1 MGKINRSK
9 HGRGH
14 SSCVSHPLPPPPN
27 FRPHVFTLLQ
37 VGISTTEKLAS
48 YPGLHAG
55 GGRRPGT
62 HCLRMRV
69 I

>member
-14 SSCVSHPLPPPPN
+14 SSCVSHPPPPPN

-37 VGISTTEKLAS
+37 VGISATEKYTAS
-48 YPGLHAG
+48 IL
-55 GGRRPGT
+55 RRT
-62 HCLRMRV
+62 ELV
-69 I
+69 IFDDHFP